1 MTDLLW
7 HVCVLFFFYRSTADL
22 ESYHNHLLMYTSQHS
37 SFSPPVWCQK
47 TAGSTQMEPTFQVCP
62 THMFALTHWPNTVS
76 FKLIFPE
83 LLTFSPL
90 ASFSKPIGEEGPR
103 RVTLDLLLQYDW
115 EVGKDVGCK
124 NIFVNSYKKGTSK
137 CICNVIH
144 CFSHFQTL
152 HLYFPT
158 GLYIWVSSLVS
169 LPKIK
174 WNYLVFS
181 EITTQC
187 QIQVSYSNN

>member
-1 MTDLLW
+1 MTCL
-7 HVCVLFFFYRSTADL
+7 CVLFCFYRSTADL
-22 ESYHNHLLMYTSQHS
+22 ESYHNHFLMYASQHS
-37 SFSPPVWCQK
+37 SLSPPVWCQN
-47 TAGSTQMEPTFQVCP
+47 TAGSTGRMQMESRCKSPLYLKLEEVLNRTFQVCP

-83 LLTFSPL
+83 LLTSSPL

-124 NIFVNSYKKGTSK
+124 NIVISYKKGTSK

-144 CFSHFQTL
+144 IFFHTFKHYIYIFQQEYT
-152 HLYFPT
+152 F
-158 GLYIWVSSLVS
+158 GWVASFHCP
-169 LPKIK
+169 PK
-174 WNYLVFS
+174 N
-181 EITTQC
+181 
-187 QIQVSYSNN
+187 